1 MPHRFVSMLHM
12 SHILRALNSTL
23 PPPLHVSPATIAP
36 AHTSMPI
43 TTGFLVMGA
52 SQSTPSTDSNGYTS
66 TRDTDRQ
73 GNDNKNSNGQT
84 WCTTSTGYGY
94 WDNSS

>member
-1 MPHRFVSMLHM
+1 
-12 SHILRALNSTL
+12 
-23 PPPLHVSPATIAP
+23 
-36 AHTSMPI
+36 
-43 TTGFLVMGA
+43 MGA

-94 WDNSS
+94 WGNSS